1 MNNMYLKMMAQGGG
15 QGKHMPLRDDTQI
28 IPVDA
33 MQDFPEVPQMDG
45 RISDMPPDQVPPT
58 EDYIPTPEEMQ
69 MMGLTEED
77 VMRGPSSTNNQS
89 FWRQLLGIK

>member
-15 QGKHMPLRDDTQI
+15 NKLMPQADNTQV
-28 IPVDA
+28 IPVSA
-33 MQDFPEVPQMDG
+33 LQDFPEVPQMDG
-45 RISDMPPDQVPPT
+45 RISDMPMDQVPPT

-77 VMRGPSSTNNQS
+77 MGRNPSSNNQS